1 MLISWLILQ
10 GVVKVRSNAVTK
22 RAVVDL

>member
-10 GVVKVRSNAVTK
+10 SVVKVRSNAVTK